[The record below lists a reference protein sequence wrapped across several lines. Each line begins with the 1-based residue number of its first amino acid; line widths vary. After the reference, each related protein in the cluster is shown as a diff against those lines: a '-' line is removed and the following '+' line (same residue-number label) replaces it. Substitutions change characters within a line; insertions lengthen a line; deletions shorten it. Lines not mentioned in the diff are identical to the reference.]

1 MAVATAAAGPVGVSP
16 RALLMMRGAPDAYPF
31 PTLPAP
37 LRFAIALCAVMIV
50 FVVDALSGA
59 PVDDAGKFLLLGTA
73 VLASAWFAG
82 TGPALAA
89 TVLGAV
95 LGAYEPGSPPNAEA
109 FVSIH
114 LALFVVQGLLLTAIV
129 SELRAARRAAEDQA
143 RVAQAARREGEA
155 ANRMK
160 DEFLGTVSHEL
171 RTPLNAVLGWLH
183 LLRTGKLDR
192 DTSTRGL
199 ESIER
204 NVRLQAQLSG
214 DLLDVSKALT
224 GQLQLESHPTTLGAA
239 ARQAV
244 AAIDSAAR
252 AKGVS
257 IEIWIPEPPAV
268 VLGDETRLR
277 QIAWHLLSNA
287 IKFTPRGGTVNLSIE
302 TTRDEARLIVRDS
315 GSGIDP
321 AFLPRVFE
329 RFTQADSSVTRA
341 AGGLGVGLSLVRELV
356 ERHGGEIEARNVEN
370 GAGAIFTARFPL
382 QPAELLGRSPGRQSL
397 PASVRQGTSALDGV
411 RVLILDHDAE
421 ARELLRAMLQQRGA
435 IVQTAAS
442 TAEAL
447 ESLEGWRPDVLVR
460 DSGSPQNG
468 SYALFGKV
476 QALDTDRGGRIPAL
490 TLTAVGP
497 TDARLGQ
504 LIAQVQRQVPKPV
517 DPSTL
522 TIEIARL
529 AGRERRQAQR

>member
-1 MAVATAAAGPVGVSP
+1 MSP
-16 RALLMMRGAPDAYPF
+16 RTLLMMRGAPDAYPF

-37 LRFAIALCAVMIV
+37 LRFAIPLAAVLIV
-50 FVVDALSGA
+50 FVVDSLSRA
-59 PVDDAGKFLLLGTA
+59 PVDDAGKFLLLGIA

-82 TGPALAA
+82 SGPALAA

-95 LGAYEPGSPPNAEA
+95 LGAYDRGTAPSSEA
-109 FVSIH
+109 FISLH

-129 SELRAARRAAEDQA
+129 SELRAARRASEEQA
-143 RVAQAARREGEA
+143 RVAQMARREGEA

-171 RTPLNAVLGWLH
+171 RTPLNAVLGWVH

-192 DTSTRGL
+192 ETSTRGL

-204 NVRLQAQLSG
+204 NVRLQAQLTA

-224 GQLQLESHPTTLGAA
+224 GQLQVEAHPTALGAA

-244 AAIDSAAR
+244 AAIDSAAK
-252 AKGVS
+252 AKGVL
-257 IEIWIPEPPAV
+257 IEVGIPDAPAV

-287 IKFTPRGGTVNLSIE
+287 IKFTSRGGTVSLSVE
-302 TTRDEARLIVRDS
+302 TIGDEAHLIVRDS

-321 AFLPRVFE
+321 AFLPRVFD
-329 RFTQADSSVTRA
+329 RFTQADSSVTRT

-356 ERHGGEIEARNVEN
+356 ERHGGVIEASNVETGP
-370 GAGAIFTARFPL
+370 GALFTARFPL
-382 QPAELLGRSPGRQSL
+382 QPAELLGRTGRHIFPAAARPGATAPL
-397 PASVRQGTSALDGV
+397 EGV
-411 RVLILDHDAE
+411 RVVILDRDAE
-421 ARELLRAMLQQRGA
+421 GRELVRAMLQQRGA

-447 ESLEGWRPDVLVR
+447 ELLEGWRPDVLVR
-460 DSGSPQNG
+460 ESGAPQNG
-468 SYALFGKV
+468 FYALFGKV
-476 QALDTDRGGRIPAL
+476 QTLEADRGGRIPAL
-490 TLTAVGP
+490 TLTIAAP
-497 TDARLGQ
+497 TDAHLAQ
-504 LIAQVQRQVPKPV
+504 QIAQVQRDVPKPV
-517 DPSTL
+517 DPATL
-522 TIEIARL
+522 TAEIARL
-529 AGRERRQAQR
+529 SGRERRRAQR